1 MCKGSSRI
9 HFFFLARFLL
19 SLMLHSYQCFT
30 AFCILSW
37 LALADNTIPALLPSM
52 QTAPWGHRLLALRTS
67 NTMEGRESNNMEFRP
82 LRGGRLGRVPPTA
95 SKDRRHLNLQLWE
108 ASRLG
113 RAELLAS
120 VVGQGAEIN
129 AAFETRDDARR
140 YQRRV
145 RDKG

>member
-1 MCKGSSRI
+1 VP
-9 HFFFLARFLL
+9 
-19 SLMLHSYQCFT
+19 
-30 AFCILSW
+30 
-37 LALADNTIPALLPSM
+37 ADNAVPALLPSL
-52 QTAPWGHRLLALRTS
+52 QIAPWGYRLLALRKS

-120 VVGQGAEIN
+120 VVRQGAEIN

-145 RDKG
+145 RDKE